1 MINKKTIIFDFG
13 GVLGSDADEWTK
25 SFKRI
30 PEMTGLNPDELQ
42 DIWRRH
48 WKEVK
53 IGKKELRAVFEDM
66 AMHSKKRVAVSS
78 LEEAYIKGIS
88 INQKVL
94 DFAKEIKQKGFDTA
108 ILANES
114 KQAMEEKIKRFG
126 LNRLFSKIYC
136 SADLGMAKPNKD
148 IFEYALKDLGKKEQD
163 VIFIDNQE
171 INVEMANSLGIKTI
185 HFKGI
190 GQLKKELTKM
200 L

>member
-1 MINKKTIIFDFG
+1 
-13 GVLGSDADEWTK
+13 
-25 SFKRI
+25 
-30 PEMTGLNPDELQ
+30 
-42 DIWRRH
+42 
-48 WKEVK
+48 
-53 IGKKELRAVFEDM
+53 
-66 AMHSKKRVAVSS
+66 
-78 LEEAYIKGIS
+78 
-88 INQKVL
+88 
-94 DFAKEIKQKGFDTA
+94 
-108 ILANES
+108 
-114 KQAMEEKIKRFG
+114 MEEKIKRFG